1 MDIDKK
7 KLNKIFNYLKIY
19 FIYYLSKMGIKNMM
33 MVIMYCVLS
42 VNGLKTPVVKNTQK
56 VSKFVQEA
64 ELKHGRVAMVSTLTI
79 PTLELLNGN
88 HQGIYELSSQ
98 PITFQLSLLGVFAC
112 SEVAQLLKAYE
123 FPEKSEKWFNMKEE
137 HVPGEYSFD
146 PLGLSNTTESLS
158 NYKQA
163 ELFNGRMAMVAA
175 LGILVQELC
184 TDKTVLDT
192 FS

>member
-1 MDIDKK
+1 
-7 KLNKIFNYLKIY
+7 
-19 FIYYLSKMGIKNMM
+19 MGIVMNAVT
-33 MVIMYCVLS
+33 VIMTFISCVS
-42 VNGLKTPVVKNTQK
+42 GLNSPTITSTQK

-112 SEVAQLLKAYE
+112 SEVAQLLKAYQYPME
-123 FPEKSEKWFNMKEE
+123 PMKWFNLKEN

-146 PLGLSNTTESLS
+146 PLGFSNTTETLSNTTETLS
-158 NYKQA
+158 DYKRT
-163 ELFNGRMAMVAA
+163 ELFNGRIAMLAA
-175 LGILVQELC
+175 FGILVQELC
-184 TDKTVLDT
+184 TDKTVIDNIVGKM
-192 FS
+192 